1 MQAYFSINSHFWN
14 FKMENEMNREFPK
27 NHDWKIIELMWNGE
41 GRIKIRRSNILPG
54 ERKALDEYN
63 HSFNQPSIKAPRSDK
78 QNPGQSRRRNSFWA
92 VRKARRFEKQNSSHS
107 GKRPVQSAQ
116 TSG

>member
-1 MQAYFSINSHFWN
+1 MKHASP
-14 FKMENEMNREFPK
+14 MNQ
-27 NHDWKIIELMWNGE
+27 DGKIIELMWNGE

-63 HSFNQPSIKAPRSDK
+63 HSFNQPGIKVPRSDK
-78 QNPGQSRRRNSFWA
+78 QNPGQLRRRNNFGV

-107 GKRPVQSAQ
+107 GKRLVQSAQ